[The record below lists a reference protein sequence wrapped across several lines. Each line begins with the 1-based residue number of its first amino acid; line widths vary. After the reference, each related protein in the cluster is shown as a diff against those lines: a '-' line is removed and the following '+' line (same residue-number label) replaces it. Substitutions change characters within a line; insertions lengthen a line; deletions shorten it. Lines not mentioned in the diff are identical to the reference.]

1 MRAYRSKSVF
11 LLLALATIGCQ
22 NTDLLQPLPAASG
35 QPNSIA
41 ITAAAPSLLIGQS
54 AQLAAVVLD
63 GSGNAIPNQSVA
75 WSSSNTRIA
84 TISATGL
91 IAGIAIGTVTVNATS
106 GDKTASTTVSV
117 GSTATVGDTTAGA
130 AIPPKLY
137 PTPMPTATGKTIA
150 VPANGDLQAALDAA
164 QPGDVVQLAAGATYS
179 GNFVLRNKSTT
190 STDWIIVRPAI
201 ADASLPAEGSRMT
214 PQLAATLQ
222 LPRVLSPNSQ
232 PAFQT
237 ALGAHHYRLIALEVG
252 VDQSQT
258 VNYGT
263 ITLGASGDAGQT
275 TLASVPHDLVIDRSY
290 VHGSPTLNLSRCV
303 ALNSAYSAVID
314 SYLSECHQVGA
325 DAQAVGGWNGP
336 GPFKIVNNYL
346 EGSTENI
353 MFGGAD
359 PSIPDLIPSDIEIR
373 HNHVTKPLAWRG
385 GSWQIKNL
393 LELKNAQRVLI
404 EGNVFENNWLQ
415 AQDGSAMQL
424 QSTNQSGAAP
434 WSRTWDVTLRSNI
447 VRNTGGGIV
456 IAGAPQIYPAVHA
469 RRFTLSNNL
478 IQNVNVTGFDGT
490 GRGLSLFQDVADV
503 MIVHNT
509 MPSTTNSAITFDGSL
524 SAPTI
529 RLMVRDNIM
538 GGGAYGIIGGNTG
551 VGLASWQAWAPDGTY
566 ANNVLIMADTRGS
579 VFPSGNF
586 YPASPAAVGFQSFS
600 TGDFRLSLVSPF
612 KNKATD
618 GRDIGVDMDVLLT
631 AVSGVVVP

>member
-1 MRAYRSKSVF
+1 MRAFRSKSVF

-22 NTDLLQPLPAASG
+22 NTDLLQPLPATSG
-35 QPNSIA
+35 QVSSIA
-41 ITAAAPSLLIGQS
+41 ITRAAPSLLIGQS
-54 AQLAAVVLD
+54 AQLAAAVLD
-63 GSGNAIPNQSVA
+63 GSGNAIPNPPVA
-75 WSSSNTRIA
+75 WSSSDTRIA

-91 IAGIAIGTVTVNATS
+91 IAGIAIGTVTVSATS
-106 GDKTASTTVSV
+106 GDKTANTTVSI
-117 GSTATVGDTTAGA
+117 GSSVAHGDTTAGA
-130 AIPPKLY
+130 AIQPQLY
-137 PTPMPTATGKTIA
+137 ATAMPAVTGKTIT
-150 VPANGDLQAALDAA
+150 VPSNGDLQAALDAA
-164 QPGDVVQLAAGATYS
+164 QPGDVVQLTPGATYS
-179 GNFVLRNKSTT
+179 GNFVLRNKNTT
-190 STDWIIVRPAI
+190 STDWIIIRPAI

-237 ALGAHHYRLIALEVG
+237 PLGAHHYRLVALEVG
-252 VDQSQT
+252 VDQSQAL
-258 VNYGT
+258 NYGI
-263 ITLGASGDAGQT
+263 ITLGVAGDGGQT

-314 SYLSECHQVGA
+314 SYLSECHQAGG
-325 DAQAVGGWNGP
+325 DAQAVAGWNGP

-346 EGSTENI
+346 EGSAENI
-353 MFGGAD
+353 LFGGAD

-404 EGNVFENNWLQ
+404 EGNVFENNWEQ

-424 QSTNQSGAAP
+424 QSTNQSGGAL
-434 WSRTWDVTLRSNI
+434 WSRTWDVTIRSNI
-447 VRNTGGGIV
+447 IRNTGGGIV
-456 IAGAPQIYPAVHA
+456 IAGAPQVYPAVHA

-478 IQNVNVTGFDGT
+478 IQNVNVPGFAGT
-490 GRGLSLFQDVADV
+490 GRALSLFQDVADV

-509 MPSTTNSAITFDGSL
+509 IPATTNSAITFDGSV

-529 RLMVRDNIM
+529 RLLVRDNIM
-538 GGGAYGIIGGNTG
+538 GGGAYGITGSGTGG
-551 VGLASWQAWAPDGTY
+551 GLPSWQAWAPDGTFL
-566 ANNVLIMADTRGS
+566 NNVLIMDLAGS
-579 VFPSGNF
+579 VYPSNNF
-586 YPASPAAVGFQSFS
+586 YPASPSAVGFESFS

-612 KNKATD
+612 KSKGTD